1 MGKENIFLGTS
12 GWSYREWEGIF
23 YRKGEKRKLRA
34 YSRVFRTVEIDST
47 FYRYPSKGMVMGWLR
62 YSPSDFV
69 FAANERPE
77 LLVGAG
83 TVLSTEN
90 LVQAR
95 ESGASFAVAPGF
107 NPHIVEKSLELAFPF
122 FPGIMTPT
130 DIEKGLSVGVRT
142 FKYFPAEASGGIS
155 MLKAMSAPYVH
166 LGLRF
171 IPTGGI
177 NIKNIEDY
185 LGIKQVLTVGGTWIA
200 TTEMIASK
208 QWESIKDNALA
219 ARKAATKIRGS

>member
-1 MGKENIFLGTS
+1 MQEKGLSELLEGFGVIPVIAVES
-12 GWSYREWEGIF
+12 PEWAIPLADALIEGDLPVVEIT
-23 YRKGEKRKLRA
+23 
-34 YSRVFRTVEIDST
+34 FRTQ
-47 FYRYPSKGMVMGWLR
+47 
-62 YSPSDFV
+62 
-69 FAANERPE
+69 AAAEVIKSLTRERPE

-90 LVQAR
+90 LIQAR
-95 ESGASFAVAPGF
+95 EYGATFAVAPGY

-171 IPTGGI
+171 FPTGGVNI
-177 NIKNIEDY
+177 NNIEDY
-185 LGIKQVLTVGGTWIA
+185 LGINQVLAVGGTWIA
-200 TTEMIASK
+200 TKEMIASK
-208 QWESIKDNALA
+208 QWESIKDNAMA
-219 ARKAATKIRGS
+219 ARKAVTKIRGR

>member
-1 MGKENIFLGTS
+1 MKEKGLLELLEGFGVIPVIAVES
-12 GWSYREWEGIF
+12 PEWAIPLADALIEGNLPVVEIT
-23 YRKGEKRKLRA
+23 
-34 YSRVFRTVEIDST
+34 FRTQ
-47 FYRYPSKGMVMGWLR
+47 
-62 YSPSDFV
+62 
-69 FAANERPE
+69 AAAEVIKNLTKERPE

-95 ESGASFAVAPGF
+95 EYGASFAVAPGF

-130 DIEKGLSVGVRT
+130 DIEKGLSSGLRT
-142 FKYFPAEASGGIS
+142 FKYFPAEASGGIP
-155 MLKAMSAPYVH
+155 MLKAMSAPYGH

-171 IPTGGI
+171 IPTGGV

-185 LGIKQVLTVGGTWIA
+185 LGINQVLAVGGTWIA
-200 TTEMIASK
+200 TKEIIASK
-208 QWESIKDNALA
+208 QWQSIKDNAIA
-219 ARKAATKIRGS
+219 ARKAVTKIRDH